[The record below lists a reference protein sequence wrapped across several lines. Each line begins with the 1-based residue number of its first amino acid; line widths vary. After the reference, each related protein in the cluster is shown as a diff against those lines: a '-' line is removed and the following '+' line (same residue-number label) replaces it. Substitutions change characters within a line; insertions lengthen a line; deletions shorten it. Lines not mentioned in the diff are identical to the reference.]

1 MDNAVEIILADVDLV
16 EVVGEYV
23 TLKKAGKNYKGLCPF
38 HQEKTPSFSVSPEK
52 NLYYCFGCGAG
63 GNAFNFIMEMEN
75 IPFKEALELL
85 ARRQG
90 IELESK
96 DQEKERATRRKKD
109 LMFELYRLVARF
121 YQYILLE
128 SPAGEKGRRYLEER
142 GYPLEW
148 AGEKGLG
155 LAPPGWDNLYR
166 FLTKKGY
173 QAGFL
178 EEAGLI
184 IKGNGGYYDRFR
196 DRLIFTIYNYR
207 DYPIAFGGRLLSS
220 NGDQPKYLNS
230 PETLLYSKS
239 RNLYGLNW
247 AAGEIRKKGQVLVV
261 EGYTDVLTL
270 QLYGLE
276 NCVASLGTAFTLE
289 QARLLKRFA
298 PRVYIG
304 YDSDIAGESATRRG
318 LEILRQEGLEV
329 FIVELEPGMDP
340 DDVLRDRGLEFFS
353 EKVKSSKN
361 YLEYLLDAVCQQFKL
376 DSSAGRV
383 EAGKEC
389 VRVLGNIDNEIERQ
403 EYLKYTAEKL
413 DIDAGGLQR
422 ELNKL
427 LREKR
432 KNQEKKAKRRKYKES
447 TPSGSSRLMLEEKL
461 LARALAEDSQ
471 VFKVLTPGDFQD
483 PSHYN
488 LARRLVEGEKV
499 SDLQLG
505 EDSEMTDLVNR
516 LQFIEVS
523 GSTLEILQSFFTEK
537 FQEEKKEIREA
548 IKSRELPPLFWIN
561 AKLLEYSELLAKERE
576 MRKEG

>member
-523 GSTLEILQSFFTEK
+523 GSTLEILRSFFTEK